1 LAYFFVGDR
10 FVVLFSLYKYLLSL
24 SCCVKNE
31 EVPHF
36 IELNKTTF
44 CWKKMC
50 QLFLFFSDSIM
61 GEEDLSIAEILYQNF
76 VTDGPE
82 TGKETRSE
90 LGALGV
96 LEGEEHILSIV
107 PDPDSN

>member
-1 LAYFFVGDR
+1 LADFFVGNR
-10 FVVLFSLYKYLLSL
+10 FVVLFFAIKMFAVLVLL
-24 SCCVKNE
+24 CKNE
-31 EVPHF
+31 KATVRYTVPYF

-50 QLFLFFSDSIM
+50 QLFLFFSESIM

-76 VTDGPE
+76 VTDGPQ
-82 TGKETRSE
+82 TGKDTRSE

-96 LEGEEHILSIV
+96 VVGR
-107 PDPDSN
+107 NTF

>member
-1 LAYFFVGDR
+1 
-10 FVVLFSLYKYLLSL
+10 
-24 SCCVKNE
+24 
-31 EVPHF
+31 
-36 IELNKTTF
+36 
-44 CWKKMC
+44 
-50 QLFLFFSDSIM
+50 M

-82 TGKETRSE
+82 TGKETRSK

-96 LEGEEHILSIV
+96 VVGEEHIISIV